1 MKIVS
6 KEMKSDG
13 SQSIVYLVDDNGNP
27 LKAEIVSNE
36 EKEIVINDLLSEY
49 FTPEDWVNNKS
60 DLLNNVEEVSYE
72 EYINQ

>member
-27 LKAEIVSNE
+27 LKADIVSNE

>member
-6 KEMKSDG
+6 KEIKSDG

-27 LKAEIVSNE
+27 LKADIVSNE

>member
-1 MKIVS
+1 MKIIS

-27 LKAEIVSNE
+27 LKADIVSVS
-36 EKEIVINDLLSEY
+36 EKKEVINSLLAEY
-49 FTPEDWVNNKS
+49 FTPDDWVNNKE
-60 DLLNNVEEVSYE
+60 DLLEHVEEVSYE

>member
-6 KEMKSDG
+6 KEIKSDG

-27 LKAEIVSNE
+27 LKADIVSDSE
-36 EKEIVINDLLSEY
+36 KKEIINTLLTEY
-49 FTPEDWVNNKS
+49 FMPDDWVNNKS

>member
-1 MKIVS
+1 MKIIS

-27 LKAEIVSNE
+27 LKADIVSDS
-36 EKEIVINDLLSEY
+36 EKKEVINSLLAEY
-49 FTPEDWVNNKS
+49 FTPDDWVNNKE
-60 DLLNNVEEVSYE
+60 DLLEHVEEVSYE

>member
-27 LKAEIVSNE
+27 LKADIVSNS
-36 EKEIVINDLLSEY
+36 EKKEVINTLLAEY
-49 FTPEDWVNNKS
+49 FIPDDWVNNKT
-60 DLLNNVEEVSYE
+60 DLLEHVEEVSYE